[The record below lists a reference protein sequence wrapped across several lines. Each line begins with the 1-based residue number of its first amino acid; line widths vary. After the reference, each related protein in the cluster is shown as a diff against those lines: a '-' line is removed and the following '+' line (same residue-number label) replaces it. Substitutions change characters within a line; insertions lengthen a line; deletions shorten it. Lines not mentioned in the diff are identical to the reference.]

1 MTFDMKE
8 IVNGVIKGKIDE
20 VKALA
25 EQALSEGI
33 SPEEISSQGL
43 VVGMD
48 AVGER
53 WKNDEMFMPEVLRS
67 AKAMSSGMD
76 VIRDQLAEKDNQVG
90 TMVIGTVEGD
100 LHDIGKDLAA
110 MMFEGAGYKV
120 VNLGVDQPSEVFIE
134 AVKEHRPQLLGISAL
149 LTTTMPRMGDI
160 INELK
165 EAGIREQVTVIIGGA
180 PVTDDFSESIGADIY
195 APNAR
200 SGVER
205 AREFFKKKSAESG
218 SN

>member
-1 MTFDMKE
+1 MKD
-8 IVNGVIKGKIDE
+8 IVNAVIAGKIDE
-20 VKALA
+20 IKALV
-25 EQALSEGI
+25 EQALSEGFTPEDI
-33 SPEEISSQGL
+33 SLQGL

-67 AKAMSSGMD
+67 AKAMSGGMD
-76 VIRDQLAEKDNQVG
+76 LIRDQLADTESQAG
-90 TMVIGTVEGD
+90 TMVLGTVEGD
-100 LHDIGKDLAA
+100 LHDIGKDLAG
-110 MMFEGAGYKV
+110 MMFEGSGYKV

-134 AVKEHRPQLLGISAL
+134 AVKEHKPQLLGISAL
-149 LTTTMPRMGDI
+149 LTTTMPRMGEI

-165 EAGIREQVTVIIGGA
+165 EAGIRDNVAVIIGGA
-180 PVTDDFSESIGADIY
+180 PVTDDFAQSIGADIY

-205 AREFFKKKSAESG
+205 AREYFQSKTA
-218 SN
+218 

>member
-1 MTFDMKE
+1 MAVEMKE
-8 IVNGVIKGKIDE
+8 ISNGVIEGKIDE
-20 VKALA
+20 VRSLA

-33 SPEEISSQGL
+33 NAEEIMNHGL

-67 AKAMSSGMD
+67 AKAMSGAMD
-76 VIRDQLAEKDNQVG
+76 LIRDQLAKTDSQVG

-100 LHDIGKDLAA
+100 LHDIGKDLAG

-120 VNLGVDQPSEVFIE
+120 VNVGVDQPTEIFIE
-134 AVKEHRPQLLGISAL
+134 AVKEHKPQLLGLSAL

-165 EAGIREQVTVIIGGA
+165 EAGIRDEVAVIIGGA
-180 PVTDDFSESIGADIY
+180 PVTDEFAQSIGADLY

-200 SGVER
+200 TGVER
-205 AREFFKKKSAESG
+205 AREYFKKKSA
-218 SN
+218 

>member
-1 MTFDMKE
+1 MVMAVEMKE
-8 IVNGVIKGKIDE
+8 ISNGVIEGKIDE
-20 VKALA
+20 VRSLA

-33 SPEEISSQGL
+33 DAEEIMNHGL

-67 AKAMSSGMD
+67 AKAMSGAMD
-76 VIRDQLAEKDNQVG
+76 LIRDQLANTDSQVG

-100 LHDIGKDLAA
+100 LHDIGKDLAG

-120 VNLGVDQPSEVFIE
+120 VNVGVDQPTEIFIE
-134 AVKEHRPQLLGISAL
+134 AVKEHKPQLLGLSAL

-165 EAGIREQVTVIIGGA
+165 EAGIRDQVAVIIGGA
-180 PVTDDFSESIGADIY
+180 PVTDEFAQSIGADLY

-205 AREFFKKKSAESG
+205 AREFFKKKSA
-218 SN
+218 